1 MKTLKGAEALEFH
14 KKLKE
19 RDEALHASEIESA
32 LVHADAVGKERFDL
46 DELEKIC
53 DTSVAVRLTD
63 VKGRHDIYERMYYV
77 EYPKV
82 MTLKEFAR
90 IVETL
95 SSWS

>member
-19 RDEALHASEIESA
+19 RDEALHASDIASA

-63 VKGRHDIYERMYYV
+63 VKERHDIYERMYYV